1 MAARSKAANKLGEG
15 GFNIELQDPKTF
27 ENTMRIVI
35 MPDATTED
43 ASQGT
48 FNMLNQKE
56 TKEAS
61 ALMGQS
67 LQSDQGVVIV
77 DS

>member
-1 MAARSKAANKLGEG
+1 
-15 GFNIELQDPKTF
+15 
-27 ENTMRIVI
+27 

-48 FNMLNQKE
+48 FNMQDAKE

-67 LQSDQGVVIV
+67 LASDQGVVIV

>member
-1 MAARSKAANKLGEG
+1 
-15 GFNIELQDPKTF
+15 
-27 ENTMRIVI
+27 MRIVI

-48 FNMLNQKE
+48 FNMLDQTE